1 MFLTRH
7 HTPDNLAAWRPRK
20 TRTRALARCR
30 SREEIPPR
38 SFGNSAPG
46 VPAACSTRALNAAA
60 TPPTSYDI
68 RQTTTTLSQRKVNWF
83 GDSPRLLEFDRP
95 LTEPG
100 ASKLTKVFLARRTA
114 DAVTISTDLG
124 QRRQLV
130 DTRTLE
136 RTYVDGDTIKM
147 ELVLTTARGDTVRI
161 TRYLV
166 RSALPAAPAPA
177 APPG

>member
-1 MFLTRH
+1 MR
-7 HTPDNLAAWRPRK
+7 D
-20 TRTRALARCR
+20 
-30 SREEIPPR
+30 SREA
-38 SFGNSAPG
+38 SFEASCRRG
-46 VPAACSTRALNAAA
+46 AAA
-60 TPPTSYDI
+60 SQPPTTALCKSLAHK
-68 RQTTTTLSQRKVNWF
+68 T
-83 GDSPRLLEFDRP
+83 PRLLEFDRP

-124 QRRQLV
+124 QRRSLV

-166 RSALPAAPAPA
+166 WSALPAPAPVA
-177 APPG
+177 AAVAPPG

>member
-1 MFLTRH
+1 MRDSREASFEASCRRGAAASQPPTTALCKSLAHKTPQVCKFVPARVLWQRRKLTSQDILRRLAKQSIPERY
-7 HTPDNLAAWRPRK
+7 TTLNIANLA
-20 TRTRALARCR
+20 T
-30 SREEIPPR
+30 
-38 SFGNSAPG
+38 
-46 VPAACSTRALNAAA
+46 
-60 TPPTSYDI
+60 
-68 RQTTTTLSQRKVNWF
+68 
-83 GDSPRLLEFDRP
+83 
-95 LTEPG
+95 
-100 ASKLTKVFLARRTA
+100 RTA

-124 QRRQLV
+124 QRRLLV

-177 APPG
+177 PAAPG

>member
-1 MFLTRH
+1 L
-7 HTPDNLAAWRPRK
+7 
-20 TRTRALARCR
+20 
-30 SREEIPPR
+30 
-38 SFGNSAPG
+38 
-46 VPAACSTRALNAAA
+46 
-60 TPPTSYDI
+60 
-68 RQTTTTLSQRKVNWF
+68 
-83 GDSPRLLEFDRP
+83 
-95 LTEPG
+95 
-100 ASKLTKVFLARRTA
+100 
-114 DAVTISTDLG
+114 IST
-124 QRRQLV
+124 QV

>member
-1 MFLTRH
+1 MGLADMAVAGNRQKEET
-7 HTPDNLAAWRPRK
+7 TP
-20 TRTRALARCR
+20 T
-30 SREEIPPR
+30 
-38 SFGNSAPG
+38 F
-46 VPAACSTRALNAAA
+46 
-60 TPPTSYDI
+60 YDI
-68 RQTTTTLSQRKVNWF
+68 RQTTTTLGQRKVNWF
-83 GDSPRLLEFDRP
+83 GESSRLLEFDRP

-100 ASKLTKVFLARRTA
+100 ASKLTKVFLASRTA
-114 DAVTISTDLG
+114 DAVTIATDLG
-124 QRRQLV
+124 QRRHLV

-166 RSALPAAPAPA
+166 RSALPAPAPVAAAA

>member
-1 MFLTRH
+1 MEVHEGLRDNYTLTH
-7 HTPDNLAAWRPRK
+7 WLFPH
-20 TRTRALARCR
+20 
-30 SREEIPPR
+30 
-38 SFGNSAPG
+38 
-46 VPAACSTRALNAAA
+46 
-60 TPPTSYDI
+60 
-68 RQTTTTLSQRKVNWF
+68 
-83 GDSPRLLEFDRP
+83 
-95 LTEPG
+95 
-100 ASKLTKVFLARRTA
+100 RRTA

-166 RSALPAAPAPA
+166 RSALPAPAPVA
-177 APPG
+177 AAVAPPG

>member
-1 MFLTRH
+1 MRVAGQ
-7 HTPDNLAAWRPRK
+7 D
-20 TRTRALARCR
+20 
-30 SREEIPPR
+30 S
-38 SFGNSAPG
+38 
-46 VPAACSTRALNAAA
+46 VA
-60 TPPTSYDI
+60 T
-68 RQTTTTLSQRKVNWF
+68 F
-83 GDSPRLLEFDRP
+83 
-95 LTEPG
+95 
-100 ASKLTKVFLARRTA
+100 RRTD

-166 RSALPAAPAPA
+166 RSALPAPAPVA
-177 APPG
+177 AAVAPPG

>member
-1 MFLTRH
+1 MARGLDCAQAGNRQKEET
-7 HTPDNLAAWRPRK
+7 TP
-20 TRTRALARCR
+20 T
-30 SREEIPPR
+30 
-38 SFGNSAPG
+38 F
-46 VPAACSTRALNAAA
+46 
-60 TPPTSYDI
+60 YDI
-68 RQTTTTLSQRKVNWF
+68 RQTTTTLRQRKINWF
-83 GDSPRLLEFDRP
+83 GESSRLLEFDRP

-100 ASKLTKVFLARRTA
+100 ASKLEGLPRAGARPSTRHCHARRHVPSATH
-114 DAVTISTDLG
+114 LG
-124 QRRQLV
+124 FPSQRQLV

-177 APPG
+177 PAAPG

>member
-1 MFLTRH
+1 MQ
-7 HTPDNLAAWRPRK
+7 
-20 TRTRALARCR
+20 
-30 SREEIPPR
+30 
-38 SFGNSAPG
+38 
-46 VPAACSTRALNAAA
+46 
-60 TPPTSYDI
+60 PT
-68 RQTTTTLSQRKVNWF
+68 
-83 GDSPRLLEFDRP
+83 
-95 LTEPG
+95 
-100 ASKLTKVFLARRTA
+100 RTA

-166 RSALPAAPAPA
+166 RSALPAPAPVA
-177 APPG
+177 AAVAPPG

>member
-1 MFLTRH
+1 MSLGEPVTSGIDLTGTWKLDMTRSEPLDPYLRAMGLADMAVAGNRQKEET
-7 HTPDNLAAWRPRK
+7 TP
-20 TRTRALARCR
+20 T
-30 SREEIPPR
+30 
-38 SFGNSAPG
+38 F
-46 VPAACSTRALNAAA
+46 
-60 TPPTSYDI
+60 YDI
-68 RQTTTTLSQRKVNWF
+68 RQTTTTLGQRKVNWF
-83 GDSPRLLEFDRP
+83 GESSRLLVFDRP

-100 ASKLTKVFLARRTA
+100 ASKLTKVFLASRTD

-166 RSALPAAPAPA
+166 RSALPAPAPVA
-177 APPG
+177 AAVAPPG

>member
-1 MFLTRH
+1 MGLADMAVAGNRQKEET
-7 HTPDNLAAWRPRK
+7 TP
-20 TRTRALARCR
+20 T
-30 SREEIPPR
+30 
-38 SFGNSAPG
+38 F
-46 VPAACSTRALNAAA
+46 
-60 TPPTSYDI
+60 YDI
-68 RQTTTTLSQRKVNWF
+68 RQTTTTLGQRKVNWF
-83 GDSPRLLEFDRP
+83 GESSRLFEFDRP

-100 ASKLTKVFLARRTA
+100 ASKLTKVFLASRTA

-124 QRRQLV
+124 QRRSLV

-166 RSALPAAPAPA
+166 RSALPAPAPVA
-177 APPG
+177 AAVAPPG